1 MNRIHNL
8 YIVFGAAIISALIY
22 SLYLT
27 FSYRSNVDYY
37 FFIDFFIQF
46 STSYLGFMIFY
57 IPLYF
62 IRLINKDRKWFKI
75 LTIRKVLFGFY
86 SILFFLLVNKFHSTH
101 KLILI
106 MSVFIIIGYL
116 SVDIN
121 IKTKVKESKLI
132 DDAFDHNKKAE

>member
-1 MNRIHNL
+1 
-8 YIVFGAAIISALIY
+8 
-22 SLYLT
+22 
-27 FSYRSNVDYY
+27 
-37 FFIDFFIQF
+37 
-46 STSYLGFMIFY
+46 MIFY

-121 IKTKVKESKLI
+121 IKAKVKESKLI